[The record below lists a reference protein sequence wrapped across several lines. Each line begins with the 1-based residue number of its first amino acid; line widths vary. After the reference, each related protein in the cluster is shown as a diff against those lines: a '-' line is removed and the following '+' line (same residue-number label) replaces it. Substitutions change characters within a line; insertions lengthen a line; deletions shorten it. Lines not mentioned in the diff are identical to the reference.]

1 MRVGNMDGFGVAE
14 PWTHRAI
21 MNGIAVTAATTQSI
35 WQDHPEK
42 VLGTTAEFA
51 RQNPNTARA
60 VTAAII
66 EASRWIDE
74 SLANKTRMAETI
86 AGKAYVNTGV
96 DRSEERRVGKEC
108 RSRWSP

>member
-1 MRVGNMDGFGVAE
+1 MDGIG
-14 PWTHRAI
+14 
-21 MNGIAVTAATTQSI
+21 VTAATPQSI

-96 DRSEERRVGKEC
+96 DAINQRILGRCQDRSEERRVGKEC
-108 RSRWSP
+108 RS